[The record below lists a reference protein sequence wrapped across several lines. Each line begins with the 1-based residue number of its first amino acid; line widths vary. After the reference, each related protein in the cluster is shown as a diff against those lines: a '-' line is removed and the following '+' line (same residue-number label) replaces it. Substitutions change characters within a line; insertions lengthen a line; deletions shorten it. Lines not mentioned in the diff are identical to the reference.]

1 MKEEKEK
8 RIDTKKEKEIKTGDV
23 TMHETEESADVFPEK
38 TGDNLIFLDDPKLRK
53 EYLDCMRYLLTQI
66 APGAKSNKVPEVIE
80 KGSRSEDLFDLLKN
94 EADKYIK
101 IRKGTV
107 WYERLSGKKR
117 IWWHCHWT
125 FMCIQKR

>member
-23 TMHETEESADVFPEK
+23 TMHETEEPADVFPEK

-66 APGAKSNKVPEVIE
+66 TDFGFEQEQLTGGRTGTQHYQSYKISFKNKRE
-80 KGSRSEDLFDLLKN
+80 
-94 EADKYIK
+94 Y
-101 IRKGTV
+101 
-107 WYERLSGKKR
+107 SGKDGAQETGVDR
-117 IWWHCHWT
+117 GE
-125 FMCIQKR
+125 CIYLHK

>member
-23 TMHETEESADVFPEK
+23 TMHETEEPADVFPEK

-66 APGAKSNKVPEVIE
+66 ADLRRKKNWDAALSVIQ
-80 KGSRSEDLFDLLKN
+80 N
-94 EADKYIK
+94 I
-101 IRKGTV
+101 V
-107 WYERLSGKKR
+107 
-117 IWWHCHWT
+117 
-125 FMCIQKR
+125 

>member
-23 TMHETEESADVFPEK
+23 TMHETEEPADVFPEK

-66 APGAKSNKVPEVIE
+66 TDFGFAQEEANWDAALSVIQ
-80 KGSRSEDLFDLLKN
+80 N
-94 EADKYIK
+94 I
-101 IRKGTV
+101 V
-107 WYERLSGKKR
+107 
-117 IWWHCHWT
+117 
-125 FMCIQKR
+125 